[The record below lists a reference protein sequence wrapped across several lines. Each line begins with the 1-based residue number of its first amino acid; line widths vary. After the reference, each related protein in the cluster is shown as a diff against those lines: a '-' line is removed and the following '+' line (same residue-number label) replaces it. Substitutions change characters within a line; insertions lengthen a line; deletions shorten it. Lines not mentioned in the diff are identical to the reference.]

1 MKRVRVVKTY
11 LDVGQ
16 DIKSLESS
24 VANLKSSL
32 NYKEEEENVKDIDT
46 DMILKNAKSMTEV
59 TDQVYQFEY
68 EEFKDGGA
76 VICGACEQVFKYS
89 RDLKD
94 DFTDNSKVAREFSNL
109 KTSLRRHLKSEM
121 HNRKTRKVEENDIV
135 KKKEDV
141 RNAVVG
147 VRIGKLVYHLVKLG
161 RPDTDFTSLVQ
172 ISASNGADLGDK
184 NHSKYFVTKLLP
196 HLADAVK
203 RRWKKVLDT
212 PMVAT
217 GCRPP
222 VCVVADKATH
232 QRETRQLVGV
242 ITLNPGGTQ
251 LLIPV
256 FLGGPKCPRGDGEY
270 LKNSIVGVVDKFV
283 EGSQI
288 AGFTGDGVYIH
299 CDVAQKINEHFDISC
314 FSTWDQMHLA
324 NTVETALRNPK
335 KAHAPLYA
343 WLNALTNVLGKGV
356 KFVAWGME
364 WDHFFRVC
372 QELSEQEDFEL
383 KMYRPTNFS
392 ETKFANSAAIVYNKF
407 REVYPALV
415 ITLEQVKEDLY
426 NGNSTEREKAK
437 KADDVQAG
445 ILNYMFGLSLYVC
458 VGIYK
463 IYGAISNILQ
473 IIDILPHDRMDLFYK
488 LIRQMKDMKANLIVE
503 DCPCMMFV
511 SELGVVEDFMTNK
524 VASDKEK
531 VETCKG
537 ILAEVCL
544 WPALHKDIREVLV
557 KGSYRGVVLG
567 QLTGDS
573 SRT

>member
-1 MKRVRVVKTY
+1 MEV
-11 LDVGQ
+11 Q
-16 DIKSLESS
+16 SS
-24 VANLKSSL
+24 VEPVN
-32 NYKEEEENVKDIDT
+32 
-46 DMILKNAKSMTEV
+46 
-59 TDQVYQFEY
+59 
-68 EEFKDGGA
+68 
-76 VICGACEQVFKYS
+76 KYS

-299 CDVAQKINEHFDISC
+299 CD
-314 FSTWDQMHLA
+314 DQ
-324 NTVETALRNPK
+324 
-335 KAHAPLYA
+335 
-343 WLNALTNVLGKGV
+343 
-356 KFVAWGME
+356 
-364 WDHFFRVC
+364 
-372 QELSEQEDFEL
+372 
-383 KMYRPTNFS
+383 
-392 ETKFANSAAIVYNKF
+392 
-407 REVYPALV
+407 
-415 ITLEQVKEDLY
+415 
-426 NGNSTEREKAK
+426 
-437 KADDVQAG
+437 
-445 ILNYMFGLSLYVC
+445 
-458 VGIYK
+458 
-463 IYGAISNILQ
+463 
-473 IIDILPHDRMDLFYK
+473 
-488 LIRQMKDMKANLIVE
+488 
-503 DCPCMMFV
+503 
-511 SELGVVEDFMTNK
+511 
-524 VASDKEK
+524 
-531 VETCKG
+531 
-537 ILAEVCL
+537 
-544 WPALHKDIREVLV
+544 
-557 KGSYRGVVLG
+557 
-567 QLTGDS
+567 
-573 SRT
+573 